1 MIQRGIVSASLWKRF
16 PSRWCPERL
25 VSIRGHLI
33 RAFVA
38 LLTAAAIAMGS
49 LIQLVVLALLL
60 LLLPERIGNRVIGP
74 LLLFGPVLVGITSYA
89 IYQRVM
95 GQRRIRADAERWL
108 AYRSRHSA
116 QRRTRKL
123 LAPQMGVWIP
133 TVLAGVVFLFLSE
146 SIGLA
151 THMLNLRP
159 AKLIGYE
166 VSFPLTWIITGSS
179 ANGLQTW
186 ASAGAFDCRGPLRSG
201 FQRYWPFNLRASA
214 VDVITSTSGI
224 TSYRGSPGTPFSISS
239 VLIGGQRAQCK
250 EYVEWGDEK
259 LRTVEC
265 TTPKNEI
272 SVSFFGDRSNLAA
285 FYRSLEFVRKTR

>member
-1 MIQRGIVSASLWKRF
+1 MN
-16 PSRWCPERL
+16 
-25 VSIRGHLI
+25 IRGHLL

-38 LLTAAAIAMGS
+38 LLTGAAIAFGS
-49 LIQLVVLALLL
+49 LIQLVVIASLLL
-60 LLLPERIGNRVIGP
+60 LLSERIGNRVIGP
-74 LLLFGPVLVGITSYA
+74 LLLIVPVLVGITSYA
-89 IYQRVM
+89 IYQRFM
-95 GQRRIRADAERWL
+95 GERRIRADAERWL

-116 QRRTRKL
+116 QRRARNL
-123 LAPQMGVWIP
+123 LATQMGLWIP
-133 TVLAGVVFLFLSE
+133 TLLVGVVFLFLPE
-146 SIGLA
+146 SVGLA

-159 AKLIGYE
+159 AKLIEYE

-179 ANGLQTW
+179 ANGSQTW

-224 TSYRGSPGTPFSISS
+224 TSYRGSPGTPFSISA
-239 VLIGGQRAQCK
+239 VLLGGQPAQCK

-259 LRTVEC
+259 LRMVEC

-272 SVSFFGDRSNLAA
+272 SVSFFGDKANLAA
-285 FYRSLEFVRKTR
+285 FYRSLEFIRKTR